1 MKRLITRVGALPL
14 ALVVVIVAIGI
25 GTAGA
30 VAANKPAAPDPTEIM
45 PAPGPEGAAADKQ
58 IPGNQSPAHLP
69 TTAAPRPNPLAVTG
83 PGAEFGTNWAGQTFH
98 NQRREADSGNQL
110 SLEPP
115 DQGLCVGNGQ
125 VIEAVNDIFAVY
137 DASTGAKTSPTSA
150 DPTRAYTSMNEFFT
164 QDHQITR
171 PALKPIGAFLSDPR
185 CVFDPSA
192 GTSGR
197 FFMTIL
203 SFGRDPDSGD
213 FQAPS
218 KLWIA
223 TSKTSTAT
231 ANRSDWNIISI
242 DTTNDGRDGEQSH
255 PNCPCFGDQPLVGI
269 DANGVYVTTNEFPI
283 NGPGFNGAQIYAF
296 QKSAL
301 VGGTAPHIVRIE
313 GHPIASTGYGGGLP
327 YSLQPTNSPDGG
339 FATSDNGTEYLLG
352 ALEFGKKPFQ
362 LDNRLA
368 VWALTNTASLNDAN
382 PALVVKNT
390 IVASQVYGLP
400 PAIVQP
406 KGPTPFGDSL
416 KEHEN
421 LIDGGDDRM
430 QAAIYGNGH
439 LWGAA
444 DTIVKTPTRDVQVG
458 VAYYMLTPTVSGT
471 GDPAGSTVTKQ
482 GYVSVDGNSVT
493 RPSLGVTSSGK
504 VVIGVSLIG
513 PDYFPS
519 AAYTTFDDSL
529 TSAPT
534 TLHIAAAGPVPADGF
549 TGYRSQGG
557 NGTERWGDYGFAAA
571 DGNSIWVANEWIPG
585 MNQGPD
591 VAAWGTYVSKITP

>member
-1 MKRLITRVGALPL
+1 MKRFITRAGAWPL
-14 ALVVVIVAIGI
+14 VLVVLIVAIGV

-30 VAANKPAAPDPTEIM
+30 VAATSGTPDPTEIM
-45 PAPGPEGAAADKQ
+45 PAPGPDGAAVDRQ
-58 IPGNQSPAHLP
+58 IPGDQSPANAAA
-69 TTAAPRPNPLAVTG
+69 TFAPRPDPLTVTG
-83 PGAEFGTNWAGQTFH
+83 PGPEFGMHWAGQTFH
-98 NQRREADSGNQL
+98 NQRRNADGGRQL

-137 DASTGAKTSPTSA
+137 DAATGVKTSPVSA
-150 DPTRAYTSMNEFFT
+150 DPTMAYESMNQFFT
-164 QDHQITR
+164 GDHQIVRSVPPVFGT
-171 PALKPIGAFLSDPR
+171 FLSDPR
-185 CVFDPSA
+185 CLYDAS
-192 GTSGR
+192 TGR

-203 SFGRDPDSGD
+203 SFARDPNTGA
-213 FQAPS
+213 FEGPA

-223 TSKTSTAT
+223 TSKSSVAT
-231 ANRSDWNIISI
+231 ANPSDWNIVSI
-242 DTTNDGRDGEQSH
+242 DVTNDGTNGTPSH

-269 DANGVYVTTNEFPI
+269 DANGVYITTNEFPI

-301 VGGTAPHIVRIE
+301 VAGTSPHVVRIE
-313 GHPIASTGYGGGLP
+313 GAPIASTGYEGGIP
-327 YSLQPTNSPDGG
+327 YSLQPTSSPSAGD
-339 FATSDNGTEYLLG
+339 FASANNGTEYLLG

-368 VWALTNTASLNDAN
+368 VWALTNTASLNNAT

-390 IVASQVYGLP
+390 IISSQVYGLP

-406 KGPTPFGDSL
+406 KGPTPQADAL

-421 LIDGGDDRM
+421 LLDGGDDRM
-430 QAAIYGNGH
+430 QAAVYAHGH

-458 VAYYMLTPTVSGT
+458 VAYYMVSASVNS
-471 GDPAGSTVTKQ
+471 AGAPSGSVTKQ
-482 GYVSVDGNSVT
+482 GYVSVNGNSVT

-504 VVIGVSLIG
+504 VVLGVSLIG

-519 AAYTTFDDSL
+519 AAYTAFDDST
-529 TSAPT
+529 TSAPV
-534 TLHIAAAGPVPADGF
+534 TLHVAAAGPVPADGF
-549 TGYRSQGG
+549 SGYRTYGG
-557 NGTERWGDYGFAAA
+557 SGVERWGDYGFAAA
-571 DGNSIWVANEWIPG
+571 DGNSVWVANEWIPG
-585 MNQGPD
+585 PNQPPD
-591 VAAWGTYVSKITP
+591 LAGWGTYVSKITP

>member
-1 MKRLITRVGALPL
+1 MKRLITRVGAWPL
-14 ALVVVIVAIGI
+14 VLVVVVVAIGI

-30 VAANKPAAPDPTEIM
+30 VAATAPAAPDPTEIM

-69 TTAAPRPNPLAVTG
+69 TTAAPRPNPLAVAG

-98 NQRREADSGNQL
+98 NQRRDADGGNQL

-115 DQGLCVGNGQ
+115 DQGLCVGNGH

-137 DASTGAKTSPTSA
+137 TTAGVKTSPATGFE
-150 DPTRAYTSMNEFFT
+150 SMNQFFIG
-164 QDHQITR
+164 DHQIDRTVT
-171 PALKPIGAFLSDPR
+171 PVQFGTFLSDPR
-185 CVFDPSA
+185 CVYD
-192 GTSGR
+192 TSTGR
-197 FFMTIL
+197 WFMTIL
-203 SFGRDPDSGD
+203 SFARDPGTGA
-213 FQAPS
+213 FEGPA

-223 TSKTSTAT
+223 TSKSSVAT
-231 ANRSDWNIISI
+231 TNPTDWNIISI
-242 DTTNDGRDGEQSH
+242 FQTNDGTDGTPTH

-301 VGGTAPHIVRIE
+301 VAGTAPHVVRIE

-339 FATSDNGTEYLLG
+339 FATSNKGTEYLLG

-390 IVASQVYGLP
+390 IVSSQVYGLP

-430 QAAIYGNGH
+430 QAAVYANGH

-458 VAYYMLTPTVSGT
+458 VAYYMLTPTVNGT

-482 GYVSVDGNSVT
+482 GYVSVNGNSVT

-529 TSAPT
+529 TSAPA

-549 TGYRSQGG
+549 TGYRSQRG
-557 NGTERWGDYGFAAA
+557 NGSERWGDYGFAAA
-571 DGNSIWVANEWIPG
+571 EGNSIWVANEWIPG